1 VNGERLRL
9 LVLRDLTG
17 ESWQIAIP
25 LRLFQFLLGSL
36 VILVILAGVAITWL
50 GVIAVRLQAA
60 EVIASENI
68 QLRGQLT
75 RVSQLQE
82 EVNRMA
88 EREKSLMA
96 LTQSFLDDP
105 ETGSV
110 QTTTQSSGLF
120 DEASRKAFLT
130 DIRTDRSKSE
140 FLHQTHQD
148 KFHPINLSPLLSD
161 WRLIPQSIQAGT
173 TNTTM
178 DERVFFTPSGE
189 PVSSPDEGVVGSAG
203 WDPSMGLSVKLLLA
217 NGVECFV
224 GDLGQL
230 EVQPGDIVHRGQ
242 TFAKTTPPGGETSSH
257 VRVRISV
264 NGLAIDPLIAMIR

>member
-1 VNGERLRL
+1 MKGERLRL

-25 LRLFQFLLGSL
+25 LRLFQFLLVSTM
-36 VILVILAGVAITWL
+36 ILVILAGVAITWL

-68 QLRGQLT
+68 QLRSQLT
-75 RVSQLQE
+75 RVAQLQE

-96 LTQSFLDDP
+96 LTQSFLDDAENGP
-105 ETGSV
+105 V
-110 QTTTQSSGLF
+110 QATAQSSGLF
-120 DEASRKAFLT
+120 DEASRKAFLV
-130 DIRTDRSKSE
+130 DIRSDRSKME
-140 FLHQTHQD
+140 FLHRTHQD
-148 KFHPINLSPLLSD
+148 KFHPIHLSPLLSD
-161 WRLIPQSIQAGT
+161 WRMIPQGILNGT
-173 TNTTM
+173 TRTAM
-178 DERVFFTPSGE
+178 DERIFFTPAGE
-189 PVSSPDEGVVGSAG
+189 PVSSPDDGVVETAG

-217 NGVECFV
+217 NGVECSV

-230 EVQPGDIVHRGQ
+230 EVQAGDIIRRGQ
-242 TFAKTTPPGGETSSH
+242 TFAKTTPPGGEASSH
-257 VRVRISV
+257 LRVRISV

>member
-1 VNGERLRL
+1 MKGERLRL

-25 LRLFQFLLGSL
+25 PRLFRFLLGSL

-50 GVIAVRLQAA
+50 GVISVRLQAA
-60 EVIASENI
+60 EVIASENA

-75 RVSQLQE
+75 RVAQLQE

-105 ETGSV
+105 DNGPV
-110 QTTTQSSGLF
+110 QATTQSSGLF
-120 DEASRKAFLT
+120 DDASRKAFLAE
-130 DIRTDRSKSE
+130 IRADRSKSD
-140 FLHQTHQD
+140 LQHQTHQD
-148 KFHPINLSPLLSD
+148 KFHPINLSPLVSD

-173 TNTTM
+173 TYTAM
-178 DERVFFTPSGE
+178 DERVFFTPAGE
-189 PVSSPDEGVVGSAG
+189 PVSSPDDGVVGAAG
-203 WDPSMGLSVKLLLA
+203 WDPSMGLSVKLVLA

-230 EVQPGDIVHRGQ
+230 EVEPGDIIHRGQ
-242 TFAKTTPPGGETSSH
+242 TFAKTTPPGGEASSH

>member
-1 VNGERLRL
+1 VKGERLRL

-36 VILVILAGVAITWL
+36 VILVILAGIAITWL

-105 ETGSV
+105 ENGTAPSAA
-110 QTTTQSSGLF
+110 QSSGLF
-120 DEASRKAFLT
+120 DDASRKAFLS
-130 DIRTDRSKSE
+130 DIRTDRSKAE

-161 WRLIPQSIQAGT
+161 WRLIPQSIQTGT
-173 TNTTM
+173 SHTAM
-178 DERVFFTPSGE
+178 DERIFFTPSGE
-189 PVSSPDEGVVGSAG
+189 PVSSPDDGVVGSAG

-242 TFAKTTPPGGETSSH
+242 TFAKTTPPGGEASSH

>member
-1 VNGERLRL
+1 MKGERLRL

-25 LRLFQFLLGSL
+25 LRLFQFLLVSM
-36 VILVILAGVAITWL
+36 VVLVILAGVAVTWL

-68 QLRGQLT
+68 QLRSQLT
-75 RVSQLQE
+75 RVAQLQE

-96 LTQSFLDDP
+96 LTQSFLDDAENGP
-105 ETGSV
+105 V
-110 QTTTQSSGLF
+110 QATTQSSGLF
-120 DEASRKAFLT
+120 DEVARKAFLA
-130 DIRTDRSKSE
+130 DIRSDRSKSE
-140 FLHQTHQD
+140 FLHHSREN
-148 KFHPINLSPLLSD
+148 KFHQIHLSPLLSD
-161 WRLIPQSIQAGT
+161 WRMIPQGIQTGSTQTA
-173 TNTTM
+173 M
-178 DERVFFTPSGE
+178 DERIFFTPSGE
-189 PVSSPDEGVVGSAG
+189 SVSSPDDGVVGSAG

-217 NGVECFV
+217 NGVECSV
-224 GDLGQL
+224 SNLGQL
-230 EVQPGDIVHRGQ
+230 EVQAGDIVRRGQ
-242 TFAKTTPPGGETSSH
+242 TFAKTTPPGGEASSH